1 MGKPSLSTERARVAG
16 ADPDEDRTDFDAGDP
31 TQVGE
36 RKVGAKNLEAER
48 MAGLGTLLATKQGRA
63 WAWDLL
69 GKCGVFRTSFTGNS
83 ATFFN
88 EGKRDIGLMVMAD
101 ITREFPDAYMA
112 MTKENR
118 NG

>member
-1 MGKPSLSTERARVAG
+1 MGKPQRSIEG
-16 ADPDEDRTDFDAGDP
+16 AVDDDDQQGRGFDASDP

-36 RKVGAKNLEAER
+36 RKVDAKNAER
-48 MAGLGTLLATKQGRA
+48 ERIAGLGQLLETRQGRA
-63 WAWDLL
+63 WANDLL

-88 EGKRDIGLMVMAD
+88 EGKRDIGLLVMAD
-101 ITREFPDAYMA
+101 ITREYPDAYLTML
-112 MTKENR
+112 KENR